1 MGGDKTMTTISFLLA
16 FFLAVGVFA
25 RTNNRWT
32 RVVLSAG
39 IIAIILYLYIS

>member
-1 MGGDKTMTTISFLLA
+1 MKTIFALLV

-25 RTNNRWT
+25 RSNNRWT

-39 IIAIILYLYIS
+39 ILAVILYLYVA

>member
-1 MGGDKTMTTISFLLA
+1 MKTIFVLLI

-25 RTNNRWT
+25 RSNNRWT

-39 IIAIILYLYIS
+39 ILAVIFYLYVA

>member
-1 MGGDKTMTTISFLLA
+1 MKTVFALLI

-25 RTNNRWT
+25 RSNNRWT

-39 IIAIILYLYIS
+39 ILAVILYLYVT

>member
-1 MGGDKTMTTISFLLA
+1 MKTVFVLLI
-16 FFLAVGVFA
+16 FFLALGVFA

-39 IIAIILYLYIS
+39 ILAVILYLYVA